1 MAYLCAWPIAWIA
14 PSHNLPTTAACLSAC
29 ASVSLRFL
37 RVGASSLRGRRGLGG
52 LRFSPKQ
59 GVPAHARA
67 RTAIRPDGIYPS
79 GICTRTGD
87 GRMLAWAWHARDT
100 TTPAN
105 ACPHRNGAYGDASY
119 VHIPSFDKAP
129 IHPGQ
134 AARSTGDAA
143 PDDRAIHKRASDGS
157 AAHDYAA
164 PFAARPDTRAGAGAE
179 AHGQGDQHAAPAH
192 HPRLTST
199 ASLVA

>member
-14 PSHNLPTTAACLSAC
+14 PIHNLPTTAECL
-29 ASVSLRFL
+29 SVSLCEPPFL
-37 RVGASSLRGRRGLGG
+37 RVGARLSAR
-52 LRFSPKQ
+52 KE
-59 GVPAHARA
+59 RA
-67 RTAIRPDGIYPS
+67 RRDADSHPSKVYQPMRVRASAIRPDEIYPS

-87 GRMLAWAWHARDT
+87 GRMLAWAWRARDT

-119 VHIPSFDKAP
+119 VHIPSFDEAP

-157 AAHDYAA
+157 AAHDCAA

-179 AHGQGDQHAAPAH
+179 AHRQCDQRAAPAH